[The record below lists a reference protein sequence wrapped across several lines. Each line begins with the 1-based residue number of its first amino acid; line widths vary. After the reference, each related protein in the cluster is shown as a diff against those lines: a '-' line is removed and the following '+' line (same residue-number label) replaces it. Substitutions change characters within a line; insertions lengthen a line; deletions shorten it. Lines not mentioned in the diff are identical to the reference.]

1 MPARPAMAQ
10 ADGGGGGGGG
20 GGSADWNLGTA
31 ASDGFDDGN
40 VRL

>member
-1 MPARPAMAQ
+1 MAQ

-20 GGSADWNLGTA
+20 SSDWNLGTA

-40 VRL
+40 VRP